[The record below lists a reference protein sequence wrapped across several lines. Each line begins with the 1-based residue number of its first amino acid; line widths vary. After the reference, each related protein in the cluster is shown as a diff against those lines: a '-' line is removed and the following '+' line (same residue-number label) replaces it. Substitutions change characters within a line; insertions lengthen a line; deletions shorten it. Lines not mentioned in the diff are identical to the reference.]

1 MCGNNAPH
9 ADVFDD
15 VRKGVSL
22 DLITE
27 MANTRTGLIDV
38 HLLAEGALSAAFDVV
53 CRPGVSGITFP
64 YEGVDDVEAVAGRIR
79 AVGAQPWL
87 AISPATQIERR
98 RTSLC
103 HVDGLLIMLIEPGSK
118 QAADVAHLEKVAPT
132 AFDRCR
138 RWGHRSNP
146 RPDSQRRN
154 GIHRRRPATLRM
166 FERTT
171 QRGQHR
177 ELTDACARRSLRRLT
192 GGRPILSVQARICL
206 RRPDATLVRLRTGT
220 VTTRGQ
226 RDRHA
231 ADGRRVRE
239 SPRWGSHGPLD
250 RFR

>member
-27 MANTRTGLIDV
+27 MANTGTGLIDV

-118 QAADVAHLEKVAPT
+118 QAADVAT
-132 AFDRCR
+132 
-138 RWGHRSNP
+138 S
-146 RPDSQRRN
+146 
-154 GIHRRRPATLRM
+154 
-166 FERTT
+166 
-171 QRGQHR
+171 
-177 ELTDACARRSLRRLT
+177 RRSQQRT
-192 GGRPILSVQARICL
+192 NSIRPVSTVGSPKQSSTRFSAPERDTSSSAGDSSHV
-206 RRPDATLVRLRTGT
+206 RTNDATRT
-220 VTTRGQ
+220 
-226 RDRHA
+226 A
-231 ADGRRVRE
+231 
-239 SPRWGSHGPLD
+239 P
-250 RFR
+250 